1 VRFIEI
7 AILLNFKN
15 IVKQPSEDD
24 NEFSGASFSNSQ
36 TKRLKSDAERH
47 IENEVS
53 SNSHIV
59 HNNQPILMEVFRD
72 PAKEKDKVIVAAS
85 LLGGTT
91 DVEFTLL
98 GSGPG
103 TTVAQISFK

>member
-1 VRFIEI
+1 
-7 AILLNFKN
+7 
-15 IVKQPSEDD
+15 
-24 NEFSGASFSNSQ
+24 
-36 TKRLKSDAERH
+36 
-47 IENEVS
+47 
-53 SNSHIV
+53 V

-72 PAKEKDKVIVAAS
+72 TVIETHKVIVLAS

-103 TTVAQISFK
+103 TTFANPLQMDSTLF